1 MINNKPII
9 GIPIGDPAGVGPE
22 IVVKSLTQ
30 AEIYEKCNPILI
42 GDAKVI
48 KQAMGFCNVNLNIN
62 SIKKVDEGKFTLGTI
77 DLIDLNNIDIDEL
90 KIGKVQGIAGK
101 AAFEYIKKSVEM
113 AKEGELDA
121 IATTP
126 INKES
131 LREGNVNYIGHT
143 EILADLTDTEDP
155 LTMFE
160 VRGMRVF
167 FLTRH
172 VSLRK
177 ACDLVTKERVLDYII
192 RCSEALEKLGV
203 KDGKMAVAGLNP
215 HSGEHGLFGDEEMK
229 AVVPAIEEAQKMGYK
244 VEGPIGADS
253 VFHLALKGRY
263 NSVLSLY
270 HDQGHIATKTLDFE
284 RTIAVT
290 NGMPILRTS
299 VDHGTAFD
307 IAGTGQ
313 ASSVSMVEAIILAA
327 KYSPKFKK

>member
-22 IVVKSLTQ
+22 IVVKSLTE

-192 RCSEALEKLGV
+192 RCSEALE
-203 KDGKMAVAGLNP
+203 N
-215 HSGEHGLFGDEEMK
+215 
-229 AVVPAIEEAQKMGYK
+229 
-244 VEGPIGADS
+244 
-253 VFHLALKGRY
+253 
-263 NSVLSLY
+263 
-270 HDQGHIATKTLDFE
+270 
-284 RTIAVT
+284 
-290 NGMPILRTS
+290 
-299 VDHGTAFD
+299 
-307 IAGTGQ
+307 
-313 ASSVSMVEAIILAA
+313 
-327 KYSPKFKK
+327 